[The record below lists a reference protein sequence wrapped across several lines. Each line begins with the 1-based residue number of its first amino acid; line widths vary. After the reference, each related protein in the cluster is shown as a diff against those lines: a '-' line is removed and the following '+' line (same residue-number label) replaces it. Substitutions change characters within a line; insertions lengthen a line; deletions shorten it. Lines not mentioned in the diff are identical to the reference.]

1 MASKRFASVD
11 TMIPTGAPI
20 ATGSVSGTTK
30 SLQQSTQNLL
40 YRTGRTDTH
49 TDDRPTWT
57 EVVIVDVVLEMR
69 PTWRGRLHAWAFVTA
84 IPLGIILLLTAERT
98 SARVA
103 SAIYASSLVAL
114 FGTSAAYHRLANCAR
129 SRRIM
134 QRLDHSMIFLLIAG
148 TYTPMCLLVLPP
160 AWGIPILCI
169 VGTVALTGVALKLFA
184 FDHVRGLGSVLYIVL
199 SWAVIAALPVLV
211 HRLSLSEMVLLF
223 GGGIFYTGG
232 AIIFT
237 TRRPNPRPNVFGYH
251 EVWHACT
258 IVAGICHFAT
268 ISLVVR
274 GA

>member
-1 MASKRFASVD
+1 
-11 TMIPTGAPI
+11 MIPTGAPM
-20 ATGSVSGTTK
+20 ATGSVSGTTE
-30 SLQQSTQNLL
+30 SSQQSTENLL

-49 TDDRPTWT
+49 TDDQPTGT
-57 EVVIVDVVLEMR
+57 DEVIVDAVLEVR

-84 IPLGIILLLTAERT
+84 IPLGIMLLFTAEHST
-98 SARVA
+98 ARVA
-103 SAIYASSLVAL
+103 AAIYAASLVAL

-160 AWGIPILCI
+160 AWGIPVLCI
-169 VGTVALTGVALKLFA
+169 VGSVALLGMGLKLFA
-184 FDHVRGLGSVLYIVL
+184 FEHVRGLGSVLYIAL
-199 SWAVIAALPVLV
+199 SWAVIAALPVLI
-211 HRLSLSEMVLLF
+211 HRLSLSEILLLF
-223 GGGIFYTGG
+223 GGGVFYTGG
-232 AIIFT
+232 AIIFS

-258 IVAGICHFAT
+258 IAAGLCHFLT

>member
-1 MASKRFASVD
+1 MDA
-11 TMIPTGAPI
+11 
-20 ATGSVSGTTK
+20 
-30 SLQQSTQNLL
+30 
-40 YRTGRTDTH
+40 
-49 TDDRPTWT
+49 
-57 EVVIVDVVLEMR
+57 VLEMR
-69 PTWRGRLHAWAFVTA
+69 PNWRGRLHAWAFVTA
-84 IPLGIILLLTAERT
+84 IPLGIILLLTAER
-98 SARVA
+98 SAARVA
-103 SAIYASSLVAL
+103 SGIYAISLVAL
-114 FGTSAAYHRLANCAR
+114 FGTSAAYHRLANCTR

-148 TYTPMCLLVLPP
+148 TYTPMCILVLPP
-160 AWGIPILCI
+160 AWGIPVLCV
-169 VGTVALTGVALKLFA
+169 VGAIAVMGMALKLFA
-184 FDHVRGLGSVLYIVL
+184 FDRVRGLGSVLYIAL

-211 HRLSLSEMVLLF
+211 PRLSLFEMMLLF

-232 AIIFT
+232 AIIFS